1 MSRFTREIGVIG
13 AWGTRTNPLPR
24 FLGPGTANR
33 AALVTAVTG
42 RIKKALEEGGKSNA
56 RFDRCKIEIVSNPIR
71 VSFPPLFRPRS
82 TCVPASFFSTPPPFL
97 FLSPTNLPK
106 RLKQRL
112 LKIIKSVSRRHCLE
126 KNRA

>member
-82 TCVPASFFSTPPPFL
+82 TCVPASFFSTPPSPL
-97 FLSPTNLPK
+97 FSFFIPDEFAET
-106 RLKQRL
+106 
-112 LKIIKSVSRRHCLE
+112 LE
-126 KNRA
+126 TAVVKNN